1 MKSATS
7 EQQQQQQKRDGSFFA
22 SSSYYRRTDG
32 TVVALP
38 NALLVNKKKVSSSRA
53 SPFYDD
59 NNAALLLA
67 QRGGKE
73 EARWGWQFFLRKDR
87 TRTKLAKLALLL
99 VALFIVSSSS
109 SSSSS
114 WNLNSNPKRH
124 SKSFNNR
131 NEEALSN
138 GVKISGPKTALSSM
152 FSLTKNNFPSK
163 NSINR
168 KEQERFAREERANER
183 ERLDLAR
190 YGPTNEALRGSRER
204 EETRNFGNGMV
215 NRIDWKAKTNQ
226 LGREYKEYRR
236 MVDRENRWDGRSQRY
251 GILSRGINDDGGQ

>member
-1 MKSATS
+1 MKTATS
-7 EQQQQQQKRDGSFFA
+7 EQQQKRDGSFA
-22 SSSYYRRTDG
+22 SSSSHYRRTDG

-38 NALLVNKKKVSSSRA
+38 NALLVNKKVSRA

-67 QRGGKE
+67 QRGGK

-114 WNLNSNPKRH
+114 SWNPNSNPKRH

-131 NEEALSN
+131 NEEASSN

-190 YGPTNEALRGSRER
+190 YGPTNEALRGSRES

>member
-7 EQQQQQQKRDGSFFA
+7 EQQQQQKRDGSSFA

-38 NALLVNKKKVSSSRA
+38 NALLVNKKVSSSRA

-67 QRGGKE
+67 QRGGK

-109 SSSSS
+109 SSSS
-114 WNLNSNPKRH
+114 WNPNSNPKRH

-131 NEEALSN
+131 NEEASSN

-168 KEQERFAREERANER
+168 KEQERFAREQRANER

-190 YGPTNEALRGSRER
+190 YGPTNEALRGSRES

>member
-1 MKSATS
+1 MKTATS
-7 EQQQQQQKRDGSFFA
+7 EQQQRDGSSSA

-38 NALLVNKKKVSSSRA
+38 NALLVNKKVSRA
-53 SPFYDD
+53 SPFDDD

-109 SSSSS
+109 SSS
-114 WNLNSNPKRH
+114 WNPNSNRKRH
-124 SKSFNNR
+124 SKSFDNR

-168 KEQERFAREERANER
+168 KEQARFAREERANER

-204 EETRNFGNGMV
+204 EETRNFGNEMV

>member
-1 MKSATS
+1 MTS
-7 EQQQQQQKRDGSFFA
+7 EQQQQRDGSFG
-22 SSSYYRRTDG
+22 SYRRTDG

-38 NALLVNKKKVSSSRA
+38 NSLLVDKKVSSPSRAA
-53 SPFYDD
+53 SPFFDDD

-67 QRGGKE
+67 QRGGK

-109 SSSSS
+109 SSSS
-114 WNLNSNPKRH
+114 WNPNSNPKRH

-152 FSLTKNNFPSK
+152 FSLTKNNFPS

-251 GILSRGINDDGGQ
+251 GILSRGINDGGQ

>member
-1 MKSATS
+1 
-7 EQQQQQQKRDGSFFA
+7 
-22 SSSYYRRTDG
+22 
-32 TVVALP
+32 
-38 NALLVNKKKVSSSRA
+38 
-53 SPFYDD
+53 
-59 NNAALLLA
+59 
-67 QRGGKE
+67 
-73 EARWGWQFFLRKDR
+73 
-87 TRTKLAKLALLL
+87 
-99 VALFIVSSSS
+99 
-109 SSSSS
+109 
-114 WNLNSNPKRH
+114 
-124 SKSFNNR
+124 
-131 NEEALSN
+131 
-138 GVKISGPKTALSSM
+138 M
-152 FSLTKNNFPSK
+152 FSLTKNNNFPSK

-190 YGPTNEALRGSRER
+190 YGPTNEALRGSRES

>member
-1 MKSATS
+1 MKTATS
-7 EQQQQQQKRDGSFFA
+7 EQQQRDGSSSA

-38 NALLVNKKKVSSSRA
+38 NALLVNKKVSRA
-53 SPFYDD
+53 SPFDDD

-73 EARWGWQFFLRKDR
+73 EARWGWQFSLRKDR

-109 SSSSS
+109 SSS
-114 WNLNSNPKRH
+114 WNPNSNRKRH
-124 SKSFNNR
+124 SKSFDNR
-131 NEEALSN
+131 NEEASSN

-190 YGPTNEALRGSRER
+190 YGPTNEALRGSRES

>member
-1 MKSATS
+1 MKTATS
-7 EQQQQQQKRDGSFFA
+7 EQQQRDGSSSA

-38 NALLVNKKKVSSSRA
+38 NALLVNKKVSRA
-53 SPFYDD
+53 SPFDDD

-73 EARWGWQFFLRKDR
+73 EARWGWQFSLRKDR

-109 SSSSS
+109 SSS
-114 WNLNSNPKRH
+114 WNPNSNRKRH
-124 SKSFNNR
+124 SKSFDNR
-131 NEEALSN
+131 NEEASSN

-152 FSLTKNNFPSK
+152 FSLTKNNNFPSK